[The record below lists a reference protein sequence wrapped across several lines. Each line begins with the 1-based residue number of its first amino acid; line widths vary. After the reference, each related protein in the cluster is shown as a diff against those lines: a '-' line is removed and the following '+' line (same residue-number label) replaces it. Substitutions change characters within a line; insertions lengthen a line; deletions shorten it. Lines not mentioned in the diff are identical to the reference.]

1 MSNLKRAVIYLKCG
15 RCTMAERLLP
25 TSVIGRSNPMN
36 LANIHAAAYLSKI
49 FGIELSKIKQN

>member
-1 MSNLKRAVIYLKCG
+1 
-15 RCTMAERLLP
+15 MAERLLP

-36 LANIHAAAYLSKI
+36 LDNIHAAAYLRKI